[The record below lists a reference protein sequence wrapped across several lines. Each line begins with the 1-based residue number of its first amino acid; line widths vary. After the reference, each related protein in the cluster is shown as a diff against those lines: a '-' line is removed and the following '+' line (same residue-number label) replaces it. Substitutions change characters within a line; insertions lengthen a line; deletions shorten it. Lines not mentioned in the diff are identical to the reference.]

1 MPYPITQF
9 KNRLRFVAVCCLLLF
24 LSLSTACSHP
34 GGSLPLPAGN
44 VRPDADFNRLF
55 TRHGGG
61 WTGGDGTL
69 SIPLPDGRSLWL
81 FGDTFLGR
89 VRSDGTRS
97 VESPLIRNS
106 LVVQDGRKLT
116 THYGGTRAAPEA
128 FLVPQEPD
136 AWYWPGDGTVQK
148 NRLQIFF
155 HRFRQMA
162 PGMWGWAWDGTV
174 IATVRLPRLILERVT
189 RRDDA
194 DGIAYGA
201 SLLETGPWIY
211 IFGTRQIGAIKH
223 LHLARAARGGLEG
236 QWDYWDGQR
245 WSPKAAASRA
255 ILSGVSSQFGVVPVK
270 KGIALVT
277 VDGRQPFTGRIV
289 AYWAE
294 DPIGPWRGPVDIYQA
309 PEANDQVAAYNPFVH
324 SQFCSRDGVLISY
337 NINHLHDPDR
347 LYQDAALYRPRFI
360 RVDLDGLTDR
370 IRNKHP

>member
-148 NRLQIFF
+148 NRLQILLLQKKPHLKKQLQRKLLKLK
-155 HRFRQMA
+155 HRLKSKKVHWIGKRSPMNSKR
-162 PGMWGWAWDGTV
+162 P
-174 IATVRLPRLILERVT
+174 VT
-189 RRDDA
+189 
-194 DGIAYGA
+194 
-201 SLLETGPWIY
+201 
-211 IFGTRQIGAIKH
+211 
-223 LHLARAARGGLEG
+223 
-236 QWDYWDGQR
+236 
-245 WSPKAAASRA
+245 
-255 ILSGVSSQFGVVPVK
+255 
-270 KGIALVT
+270 
-277 VDGRQPFTGRIV
+277 
-289 AYWAE
+289 
-294 DPIGPWRGPVDIYQA
+294 
-309 PEANDQVAAYNPFVH
+309 
-324 SQFCSRDGVLISY
+324 
-337 NINHLHDPDR
+337 
-347 LYQDAALYRPRFI
+347 
-360 RVDLDGLTDR
+360 
-370 IRNKHP
+370 